1 MFFEGLDNEHDC
13 TTIPAGV
20 DGCRW
25 IILSKVCC
33 RRDAVVA
40 EELPQSLHV
49 FDPRVVGEETVV
61 ADAVEATGQ
70 DMQEKAPDELVDG
83 QGQGLIAIT
92 RLGTIVLPLEGDT
105 AFIASEQSAVADGDP
120 MGVARQVREHGL
132 R

>member
-1 MFFEGLDNEHDC
+1 LMIVTNVCFC
-13 TTIPAGV
+13 TGI
-20 DGCRW
+20 DG
-25 IILSKVCC
+25 
-33 RRDAVVA
+33 VVA

-105 AFIASEQSAVADGDP
+105 AFIASEQPAVGDRYA
-120 MGVARQVREHGL
+120 MGVARQIGEHGFGSGERAL
-132 R
+132 GIDHPVDFA